1 MTGEALPLP
10 HGFYLDLDPSEGP
23 GTPRCPG
30 VNTVEIK
37 KEVCY
42 LKLSLEQFPKE
53 TLESSGQKTL
63 LTHCRPERLH
73 TLGPVTQA
81 LKIPFPR
88 STSDC

>member
-23 GTPRCPG
+23 GAPRCPG

-53 TLESSGQKTL
+53 TLESSGQKTFRGAL
-63 LTHCRPERLH
+63 CSH
-73 TLGPVTQA
+73 TAGPSG
-81 LKIPFPR
+81 
-88 STSDC
+88 STRWVQ